1 MKRKHGNSSIVWAA
15 FLLVTAVGCGP
26 GQDSPEAINQNLA
39 LDFARGLRSLHLTG
53 EIGPEGREF
62 LRSVNREKLE
72 PFVKIEAD
80 RTRLEEL
87 AAELLSQMKTAD
99 QATIDRIT
107 REMFALVP
115 LPTKFKKGLSF

>member
-87 AAELLSQMKTAD
+87 WASG
-99 QATIDRIT
+99 QAPWK
-107 REMFALVP
+107 LW
-115 LPTKFKKGLSF
+115 